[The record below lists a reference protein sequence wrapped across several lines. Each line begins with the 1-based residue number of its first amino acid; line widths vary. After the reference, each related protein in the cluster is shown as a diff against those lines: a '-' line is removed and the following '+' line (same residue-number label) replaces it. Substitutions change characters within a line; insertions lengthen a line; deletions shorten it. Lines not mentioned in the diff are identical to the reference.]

1 MNFIDSIKTCFVKY
15 STFSGRAVRSEYWN
29 FALFLIIL
37 SFVCDYVDSLI
48 AGESYWEYMDWW
60 GPTTVIFNITT
71 TIPAIAVGVR
81 RLHDINKSGWW
92 LLLSFTIIGLIP
104 LIYWACKK
112 SDDDNKFGTNS
123 LNHSS

>member
-1 MNFIDSIKTCFVKY
+1 MNFIESIKTCFVKY
-15 STFSGRAVRSEYWN
+15 TTFSGRAVRSEYWN

-37 SFVCDYVDSLI
+37 SFVCGYIDSLI
-48 AGESYWEYMDWW
+48 AGVSYWEYMDWW
-60 GPTTVIFNITT
+60 GPASVIYTITT

-104 LIYWACKK
+104 LLYWACKK
-112 SDDDNKFGTNS
+112 SDEGDNKFG
-123 LNHSS
+123 